1 MPHCLGLANATCRLL
16 YTNLTALLI
25 PFSLDELK
33 GVLQA
38 AWLDHRGIVN
48 ATQSDLQASL
58 DAARKQGPA
67 FMVDVRTGGWQ
78 VEKVTI
84 RTGQV
89 LYKRQ
94 RRPEVA
100 HEAQ

>member
-1 MPHCLGLANATCRLL
+1 M
-16 YTNLTALLI
+16 
-25 PFSLDELK
+25 
-33 GVLQA
+33 
-38 AWLDHRGIVN
+38 DHRGIVN

-67 FMVDVRTGGWQ
+67 FMADVRSGGWH

-89 LYKRQ
+89 LFKRQ

-100 HEAQ
+100 LEAQ

>member
-1 MPHCLGLANATCRLL
+1 M
-16 YTNLTALLI
+16 
-25 PFSLDELK
+25 
-33 GVLQA
+33 
-38 AWLDHRGIVN
+38 DHRGIVN